1 MKAPVKRSGSK
12 KTLNLANLERLG
24 AERLAAL
31 MMEITEGQAAIK
43 RRLRLELAGEAGPDD
58 LANELDKR
66 LASIA
71 EKRTR
76 ITWRRYAEFVRELKQ
91 LRAAIAGPMA
101 ELNPFVALEL
111 LWRLLALADPVMD
124 RIDDSKGEVAAVF
137 TLAVQDLGPLA
148 VAAKAKP
155 GGLADRVFEMLTSD
169 TEGLMSGIVAA
180 VLPALDDAAM
190 WALREKL
197 TGAINRRAR
206 TSLTLRRAVQQLA
219 DAQGDVEGF
228 IATWT
233 PRELEEPLVG
243 AHVASRLL
251 AAGRTAEAFA
261 ALERARPTAGPR
273 TRSTADWER
282 GWLAALEADG
292 RDAEAQEIR
301 WAGFE
306 ERLDAHLLRAHLK
319 RLGDFDD
326 VEAEDR
332 AMVYARDF
340 TNAAMALRFFV
351 EWPNAAE
358 AARLVLTRVG
368 DLKGDAVDL
377 LEPAARLLEARY
389 PLAAA
394 VILRAMIEDTARWRR
409 HERYGSAQRWLL
421 EAASLEPQIADHQ
434 DIGTHQE
441 FLRKIEPFRRF

>member
-1 MKAPVKRSGSK
+1 MTAPAKRSGSK

-43 RRLRLELAGEAGPDD
+43 RRLRLELAGEAGPED

-111 LWRLLALADPVMD
+111 LWRLLALADPIMD

-137 TLAVQDLGPLA
+137 TTAVQDLGPLA
-148 VAAKAKP
+148 VAAKAQP
-155 GGLADRVFEMLTSD
+155 AGLADRVFEMLTAD

-180 VLPALDDAAM
+180 VLPALDDGAM
-190 WALREKL
+190 NALRAKL
-197 TGAINRRAR
+197 TEAINRRAR
-206 TSLTLRRAVQQLA
+206 TSITLRRAVQQIA

-228 IATWT
+228 IETWT
-233 PRELEEPLVG
+233 AKELQEPLVG

-261 ALERARPTAGPR
+261 ALDRSRPTAGPR

-306 ERLDAHLLRAHLK
+306 ARLDADLLRAHLK

-332 AMVYARDF
+332 AMAFARAF
-340 TNAAMALRFFV
+340 PNAAMALRFFV
-351 EWPNAAE
+351 EWPNPAE
-358 AARLVLTRVG
+358 AARLVLTRNA

-377 LEPAARLLEARY
+377 LDPAARLLEARH

-394 VILRAMIEDTARWRR
+394 LVLRAMIEDTARWRR

-434 DIGTHQE
+434 DFGTHQE
-441 FLRKIEPFRRF
+441 FLRKIEPLRRF

>member
-24 AERLAAL
+24 PARLAVL

-43 RRLRLELAGEAGPDD
+43 RWLRLELAGEAGPDD

-76 ITWRRYAEFVRELKQ
+76 ITWRRYAEFVRELRQ

-148 VAAKAKP
+148 IAAKAQP

-206 TSLTLRRAVQQLA
+206 TSLTLRRAVQQIA

-233 PRELEEPLVG
+233 PKELEEPLVG

-306 ERLDAHLLRAHLK
+306 ERLDADLLRAHLK

-332 AMVYARDF
+332 AMVFARDF

-358 AARLVLTRVG
+358 AARLVLTRLG

-421 EAASLEPQIADHQ
+421 EAASLEPQITDHQ
-434 DIGTHQE
+434 DFGTHQE
-441 FLRKIEPFRRF
+441 FLRKIEPLRRF

>member
-24 AERLAAL
+24 AERLAVL

-148 VAAKAKP
+148 IAAKARP
-155 GGLADRVFEMLTSD
+155 SGLADRVFEMLTSD

-206 TSLTLRRAVQQLA
+206 TSLTLRRAVQQIA

-233 PRELEEPLVG
+233 PKELQEPLVG

-306 ERLDAHLLRAHLK
+306 ERLDADLLRAHLK

-332 AMVYARDF
+332 AMVDARDF

-358 AARLVLTRVG
+358 AARLVLTRLG

-421 EAASLEPQIADHQ
+421 EAASLEPQITDHQ
-434 DIGTHQE
+434 DFGTHQE

>member
-1 MKAPVKRSGSK
+1 MKAPAKRTGSK
-12 KTLNLANLERLG
+12 KTLNAANLERLG

-58 LANELDKR
+58 LASELDKR

-76 ITWRRYAEFVRELKQ
+76 ITWRRYAEFTRELRQ

-101 ELNPFVALEL
+101 ELNAFVALEL
-111 LWRLLALADPVMD
+111 LWRLLSLADPVMD

-137 TLAVQDLGPLA
+137 TAAVEDLGPLA
-148 VAAKAKP
+148 IAARANP
-155 GGLADRVFEMLTSD
+155 QGLADRVFETLTAD

-180 VLPALDDAAM
+180 VLPALNDEAM
-190 WALREKL
+190 ASLRDKL
-197 TGAINRRAR
+197 TGAQNRRAR
-206 TSLTLRRAVQQLA
+206 PSAVLRRAIQQIA
-219 DAQGDVEGF
+219 DAQGDVEAF
-228 IATWT
+228 VATWT
-233 PRELEEPLVG
+233 PTELKEPLVG
-243 AHVASRLL
+243 AHIASRLL
-251 AAGRTAEAFA
+251 IAGRTADAFA
-261 ALERARPTAGPR
+261 ALERARPASGPR
-273 TRSTADWER
+273 TRGTADWER
-282 GWLAALEADG
+282 AWLAALEADG

-306 ERLDAHLLRAHLK
+306 ARLDADLLRAHLK

-332 AMVYARDF
+332 AMAHARAF
-340 TNAAMALRFFV
+340 PNAAMALRFFV
-351 EWPNAAE
+351 EWPNPAE
-358 AARLVLTRVG
+358 AARLVLTRAG

-377 LEPAARLLEARY
+377 LEPAARLLEARH

-394 VILRAMIEDTARWRR
+394 LVLRAMIDDTARWRR
-409 HERYGSAQRWLL
+409 HERYGAAQRWLL

-434 DIGTHQE
+434 DFGTHQD
-441 FLRKIEPFRRF
+441 FLKKIEPLRRF

>member
-1 MKAPVKRSGSK
+1 MKAPAKRTGSK

-58 LANELDKR
+58 LASELDKR

-76 ITWRRYAEFVRELKQ
+76 ITWRRYAEFVRELRQ
-91 LRAAIAGPMA
+91 LRAAIAGKMA

-137 TLAVQDLGPLA
+137 VAAVEDLGPLSI
-148 VAAKAKP
+148 AAKAQP
-155 GGLADRVFEMLTSD
+155 SGLADRVFEMLTAD
-169 TEGLMSGIVAA
+169 TEGLMSGIVEA
-180 VLPALDDAAM
+180 VLPALDDTAM

-197 TGAINRRAR
+197 NGAINRRAR
-206 TSLTLRRAVQQLA
+206 TSLTLRRAVQQIA

-228 IATWT
+228 IATWS
-233 PRELEEPLVG
+233 PKELQEPLVG
-243 AHVASRLL
+243 AHIASRLL
-251 AAGRTAEAFA
+251 AADRVPEAFA
-261 ALERARPTAGPR
+261 ALERSRPSSGPR

-292 RDAEAQEIR
+292 REAEAQELR

-306 ERLDAHLLRAHLK
+306 ARLDADLLRAHLK

-326 VEAEDR
+326 VEAEDK
-332 AMVYARDF
+332 AMAYARAYP
-340 TNAAMALRFFV
+340 NAALALRFFV
-351 EWPNAAE
+351 EWPNPTE
-358 AARLVLTRVG
+358 AARLVLTRTS

-377 LEPAARLLEARY
+377 LEAAARLLEARH

-394 VILRAMIEDTARWRR
+394 LVLRSMIEDTARWRR
-409 HERYGSAQRWLL
+409 HERYGSAHRWLL
-421 EAASLEPQIADHQ
+421 EAASLEPQITDHQ
-434 DIGTHQE
+434 GFGTHE
-441 FLRKIEPFRRF
+441 DFLKKIAPIRRF

>member
-1 MKAPVKRSGSK
+1 MKAPAKRTGSK

-76 ITWRRYAEFVRELKQ
+76 ITWRRYAEFTRELRQ

-137 TLAVQDLGPLA
+137 VAAVEDLGPLA
-148 VAAKAKP
+148 VAAKARP
-155 GGLADRVFEMLTSD
+155 AGLADRVFEMLTAD

-180 VLPALDDAAM
+180 VLPALDDDAM
-190 WALREKL
+190 NALRAKL
-197 TGAINRRAR
+197 TDAINRRAR
-206 TSLTLRRAVQQLA
+206 TSLTLRRAVQQIA

-233 PRELEEPLVG
+233 PKELQEPLVG
-243 AHVASRLL
+243 AHIASRLL
-251 AAGRTAEAFA
+251 AAGRTAEAFK
-261 ALERARPTAGPR
+261 ALERSRPTAGPR
-273 TRSTADWER
+273 TRSAADWER

-306 ERLDAHLLRAHLK
+306 ARLDADHLRAHLK

-332 AMVYARDF
+332 AMAYARVF
-340 TNAAMALRFFV
+340 PNAAMALRFFV
-351 EWPNAAE
+351 DWPNPGE
-358 AARLVLTRVG
+358 AARLVLTRTG

-377 LEPAARLLEARY
+377 LEPAARLLEARH

-394 VILRAMIEDTARWRR
+394 LVLRAMIEDTARWRR

-421 EAASLEPQIADHQ
+421 EAASLEPQITDHQ
-434 DIGTHQE
+434 SFGTHQE
-441 FLRKIEPFRRF
+441 FLRKIEPLRRF

>member
-1 MKAPVKRSGSK
+1 MKAPAKRTGSK

-76 ITWRRYAEFVRELKQ
+76 ITWRRYAEFTRELRQ

-137 TLAVQDLGPLA
+137 TAAVEDLGPLA
-148 VAAKAKP
+148 IAAKARP
-155 GGLADRVFEMLTSD
+155 AGLADRVFEMLTSD

-180 VLPALDDAAM
+180 VLPALDDGAM
-190 WALREKL
+190 NALRAKL
-197 TGAINRRAR
+197 TDAINRRAR
-206 TSLTLRRAVQQLA
+206 TSLTLRRAVQQIA
-219 DAQGDVEGF
+219 DAQGDIEGF
-228 IATWT
+228 IETWT
-233 PRELEEPLVG
+233 PKELQEPLVG
-243 AHVASRLL
+243 AHIASRLL

-261 ALERARPTAGPR
+261 ALERSRPTAGPR

-292 RDAEAQEIR
+292 REAEAQEIR
-301 WAGFE
+301 WAHFE
-306 ERLDAHLLRAHLK
+306 ARLDADLLRAHLK

-326 VEAEDR
+326 VEAEDK
-332 AMVYARDF
+332 AMAYARAF
-340 TNAAMALRFFV
+340 PNAAMALRFFV
-351 EWPNAAE
+351 EWPNPAE
-358 AARLVLTRVG
+358 AARLVLTRTA

-377 LEPAARLLEARY
+377 LEPAARLLEARH

-394 VILRAMIEDTARWRR
+394 LVLRAMIEDTARWRR

-434 DIGTHQE
+434 SFGTHQD
-441 FLRKIEPFRRF
+441 FLRKIEPLRRF

>member
-1 MKAPVKRSGSK
+1 MKAPAKRTGSK

-43 RRLRLELAGEAGPDD
+43 RRLRLELAGEAGPEE
-58 LANELDKR
+58 LAGEIDKR

-76 ITWRRYAEFVRELKQ
+76 ITWRRYAEFTRELRQ

-111 LWRLLALADPVMD
+111 LWRLIALADPVMD

-137 TLAVQDLGPLA
+137 TAAVEDLGPLSL
-148 VAAKAKP
+148 AAKANP
-155 GGLADRVFEMLTSD
+155 MGLAERVFEAITAD
-169 TEGLMSGIVAA
+169 TEGMMAGMVAA
-180 VLPALDDAAM
+180 VLPALDDPAR
-190 WALREKL
+190 WWLREKI
-197 TGAINRRAR
+197 TGAMDRRAR
-206 TSLTLRRAVQQLA
+206 VSLPLRRALQQIV

-228 IATWT
+228 IATWSSKE
-233 PRELEEPLVG
+233 RQEPLVG
-243 AHVASRLL
+243 AHIASRLL
-251 AAGRTAEAFA
+251 SAGRTAEAFE
-261 ALERARPTAGPR
+261 ALERSRPTGGVR

-282 GWLAALEADG
+282 AWLAALEADG
-292 RDAEAQEIR
+292 RDAEAQELR

-306 ERLDAHLLRAHLK
+306 ARLDADLLRAHLK

-332 AMVYARDF
+332 AMAYARAYP
-340 TNAAMALRFFV
+340 NAAMALRFFV

-358 AARLVLTRVG
+358 AARLVLIRTA
-368 DLKGDAVDL
+368 DLKGDAVDI
-377 LEPAARLLEARY
+377 LEPAARLLEARH

-394 VILRAMIEDTARWRR
+394 LVLRAMIEDTARWRR
-409 HERYGSAQRWLL
+409 AERYGAAHRWLL
-421 EAASLEPQIADHQ
+421 EAASLERQIADHQ
-434 DIGTHQE
+434 GFGAHEE
-441 FLRKIEPFRRF
+441 FLKRIAPYRRF